1 MNFFSEHLNSLVR
14 NHADNLSKI
23 AQNAQLSRPS
33 LYDLINGKSLP
44 RDSTLENLSTALSLS
59 ENTTKKLR
67 DLNHSEHLR
76 SSRKEQENFLRQ
88 KKILISEVSSILLS
102 KGHEISRPKGHGEA
116 DLVLRQN
123 TQRFPILICP
133 FMLDYSSI
141 LGRLLTSMFQLA
153 SDKGYIGT
161 PAVQSLD
168 RQSIRLFNSHGISIL
183 SIKGMV
189 REFKIFL

>member
-88 KKILISEVSSILLS
+88 KKILVSEVSSILLS
-102 KGHEISRPKGHGEA
+102 KGHEISRPKGPGEA

-133 FMLDYSSI
+133 LMLDYSSI
-141 LGRLLTSMFQLA
+141 LGRLLTSMFQLS